1 MCLGHSSKLPAV
13 RVMTDLSAQ
22 ASRQTFPVHN
32 LLVFRAGACYRK
44 GAIFPPI
51 AYGSLQVPWLFRFAD
66 RERQGFP
73 FCGYVIGGPRIE
85 WLGLVARHTSCLSL
99 NLPA

>member
-1 MCLGHSSKLPAV
+1 MCLGHSSKIPAV

-32 LLVFRAGACYRK
+32 FLAFRAGACYREK
-44 GAIFPPI
+44 PVFLPI

-66 RERQGFP
+66 RERRGFP
-73 FCGYVIGGPRIE
+73 FCGYVIGGPRMG
-85 WLGLVARHTSCLSL
+85 WLGLAAQHASCLPL
-99 NLPA
+99 KLPS